1 MFFSNTSSYACSY
14 RQWHYLGAPIWKN
27 RQFPGWWRDGDANS
41 LQYLAAVPKALAA
54 DTKLFPVFLDGD
66 FLHSFEVLFYVR
78 PFDAAMPGGFEP
90 PVDLFSGPT
99 QESYRKHDH
108 EWFHRADEKPA
119 LAWLQNRFHVDGDA
133 SAPHLNKPE
142 MDGAK
147 RVAAAAADA
156 LANIDAALLLPE
168 SGLTARN
175 ALFRFSV
182 KTGSLVFE
190 NHILD
195 TRGRAKKPENLPAP

>member
-66 FLHSFEVLFYVR
+66 FLNSFEVLFYVR
-78 PFDAAMPGGFEP
+78 PFDAAMAGGFGP

-108 EWFHRADEKPA
+108 EWFRRADEKPA
-119 LAWLQNRFHVDGDA
+119 LAWLQTDFMSMETLPLPILTNRKWTGQRGRPLPLERPGKHRCR
-133 SAPHLNKPE
+133 S
-142 MDGAK
+142 
-147 RVAAAAADA
+147 A
-156 LANIDAALLLPE
+156 LA
-168 SGLTARN
+168 
-175 ALFRFSV
+175 
-182 KTGSLVFE
+182 
-190 NHILD
+190 
-195 TRGRAKKPENLPAP
+195 